1 MYNYFKVLIHNHTK
15 EEKLNMEE
23 IIIGIS
29 IAVVVILIVLF
40 AASYVK
46 VKPNQAY
53 IITGPKK
60 SRVVIGKGT
69 LRIPFLERID
79 AIPLSLI
86 QTDIKTDSAVPT
98 NEFINIFVDGVAN
111 IRIMTDE
118 DSVRLAGQIL
128 LSRDLEGIRI
138 VTKEI
143 LEGNM
148 REIIGQMKLKE
159 LVQNREKFAE
169 QVYNSAMQDM
179 NRMGLEIINITIQNF
194 SDKNGVIEDLGV
206 DNVTQIRK
214 EASIARANSEK
225 DVEIATAQAKELA
238 NEARITAEL
247 KIAEQNTDLEL
258 RQSALK
264 QRSDTQKAVADAAY
278 QIQSANES
286 KSVNIAIQEAEIA
299 KRTKEIELKQK
310 EIEVEEKRLDAVVR
324 KDADAKRYAAEQKA
338 LADLYI
344 RSKEAEAKYIEE
356 AKRAESVKVA
366 AEAQRFAEEER
377 AKGIQAVGV
386 AEAEAIEKKA
396 VAMKLMEEAA
406 VLELIL
412 NSDVLP
418 KIVGAAA
425 SPLAKVDKITMYGD
439 GNSTKLVGDIVNS
452 STQILSSIQES
463 TGIDLTS
470 LLAGYASGKLTNKQV
485 EPKFEKDKKLDK

>member
-1 MYNYFKVLIHNHTK
+1 
-15 EEKLNMEE
+15 MEE
-23 IIIGIS
+23 LIIGIS

-118 DSVRLAGQIL
+118 DSIRLAGQIL
-128 LSRDLEGIRI
+128 LSRDLEGIRV

-264 QRSDTQKAVADAAY
+264 QKSDTQKAVADAAY

-310 EIEVEEKRLDAVVR
+310 KL
-324 KDADAKRYAAEQKA
+324 K
-338 LADLYI
+338 L
-344 RSKEAEAKYIEE
+344 
-356 AKRAESVKVA
+356 
-366 AEAQRFAEEER
+366 
-377 AKGIQAVGV
+377 
-386 AEAEAIEKKA
+386 KKN
-396 VAMKLMEEAA
+396 V
-406 VLELIL
+406 
-412 NSDVLP
+412 
-418 KIVGAAA
+418 
-425 SPLAKVDKITMYGD
+425 
-439 GNSTKLVGDIVNS
+439 
-452 STQILSSIQES
+452 
-463 TGIDLTS
+463 
-470 LLAGYASGKLTNKQV
+470 
-485 EPKFEKDKKLDK
+485 

>member
-1 MYNYFKVLIHNHTK
+1 MFLT
-15 EEKLNMEE
+15 
-23 IIIGIS
+23 IIITTI
-29 IAVVVILIVLF
+29 VVVVLLLIFFV
-40 AASYVK
+40 ASYVK

-79 AIPLSLI
+79 VIPLSLI

-111 IRIMTDE
+111 IRIKTDE
-118 DSVRLAGQIL
+118 ESIRLAGQIF

-138 VTKEI
+138 VTKEV

-159 LVQNREKFAE
+159 LVQNRDKFAE
-169 QVYNSAMQDM
+169 QVYASAMQDM
-179 NRMGLEIINITIQNF
+179 GRMGLEIINITIQNF

-214 EASIARANSEK
+214 DAAIARANSEK
-225 DVEIATAQAKELA
+225 EVQIASAQAKELA
-238 NEARITAEL
+238 NQARILAEL

-258 RQSALK
+258 RQAGLK
-264 QRSDTQKAVADAAY
+264 QKSDTQKATADVAY
-278 QIQSANES
+278 EIQKANET
-286 KSVNIAIQEAEIA
+286 KSVNIAIQDAEIA
-299 KRTKEIELKQK
+299 KRTKEIELKEK
-310 EIEVEEKRLDAVVR
+310 EIVVEERRLDAVVK
-324 KDADAKRYAAEQKA
+324 KDADAKRYALEQKA
-338 LADLYI
+338 QAELFV
-344 RSKEAEAKYIEE
+344 RTKEAEAKLIEE
-356 AKRAESVKVA
+356 AKKAEAIKVA
-366 AEAQRFAEEER
+366 ADAQRFSEEQR
-377 AKGIQAVGV
+377 AMGISAVGL

-396 VAMKLMEEAA
+396 EAMKLMESAA
-406 VLELIL
+406 VLELVL

-418 KIVGAAA
+418 KIVSAAA
-425 SPLAKVDKITMYGD
+425 SPLSKVDKITMYGE
-439 GNSTKLVGDIVNS
+439 GNSTKLMSDIVNS
-452 STQILSSIQES
+452 STQVITAVKDA

-470 LLAGYASGKLTNKQV
+470 LLAGYATGKLSSVKE
-485 EPKFEKDKKLDK
+485 EPKEEPKSKPERQLK

>member
-1 MYNYFKVLIHNHTK
+1 MGET
-15 EEKLNMEE
+15 
-23 IIIGIS
+23 IGI
-29 IAVVVILIVLF
+29 ITGVVVILLLIFF

-53 IITGPKK
+53 IITGPRK
-60 SRVVIGKGT
+60 SRVIIGKGT

-79 AIPLSLI
+79 VIPLSLI

-111 IRIMTDE
+111 IRIKTDE
-118 DSVRLAGQIL
+118 ESIRLAGQIL
-128 LSRDLEGIRI
+128 LSRDLEGIRV
-138 VTKEI
+138 VTKEV

-159 LVQNREKFAE
+159 LVQNRDKFAE
-169 QVYNSAMQDM
+169 QVYASAMQDM
-179 NRMGLEIINITIQNF
+179 GRMGLEIINITIQNF

-214 EASIARANSEK
+214 DAAIARANSEK
-225 DVEIATAQAKELA
+225 EVQIASAQAKELA
-238 NEARITAEL
+238 NQARIQAEL

-258 RQSALK
+258 RQASLK
-264 QRSDTQKAVADAAY
+264 QKSDTQKATADVAY
-278 QIQSANES
+278 EIQKANET

-299 KRTKEIELKQK
+299 KRSKEIELKTK
-310 EIEVEEKRLDAVVR
+310 EIEVEEKRLDAVVK

-338 LADLYI
+338 LAELYT

-356 AKRAESVKVA
+356 SKQAEAVKVQ
-366 AEAQRFAEEER
+366 AEAKRFAEEQR
-377 AKGIQAVGV
+377 AAGIQAVGF

-396 VAMKLMEEAA
+396 EAMKLYESAA
-406 VLELIL
+406 VLELVL

-418 KIVGAAA
+418 KIVRAA
-425 SPLAKVDKITMYGD
+425 SEPLSKVDKITMYGE

-452 STQILSSIQES
+452 STQILSSVKEA

-470 LLAGYASGKLTNKQV
+470 LLAGYATGKLT
-485 EPKFEKDKKLDK
+485 EKDSKDKPAKPVK